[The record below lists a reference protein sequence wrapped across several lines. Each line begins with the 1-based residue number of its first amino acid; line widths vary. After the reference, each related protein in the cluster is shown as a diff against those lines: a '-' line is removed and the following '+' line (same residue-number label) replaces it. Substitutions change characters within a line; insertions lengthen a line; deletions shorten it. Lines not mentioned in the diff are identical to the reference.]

1 MWKFSTKK
9 GQTNNA
15 HYLYSYVWLCTL
27 VHTYPILFK
36 CGVFASFIFFR
47 FFHNPLSDK
56 RNQFH
61 TFFYFNICAILELYG
76 FG

>member
-1 MWKFSTKK
+1 MCGYARF
-9 GQTNNA
+9 
-15 HYLYSYVWLCTL
+15 

-47 FFHNPLSDK
+47 FFHNHLSDK
-56 RNQFH
+56 RNQLH